1 MSNID
6 DGISLTNVG
15 EGALAE
21 VHDMLH
27 RMQTLAV
34 EAANETYHTAAR
46 RNLEMGRREL
56 LAEIDRIGSA
66 TDFGGVPLFSQAANI
81 LAGHPRS
88 RIKNNE
94 ITLQIGAA
102 ETETL
107 DVDQFYIGSKELL
120 IDKTDFTSVKKA
132 NASMG
137 YLDAAVGATNDVR
150 GAFGAAYSHL
160 EHTHNNLSVT
170 AENMTGRRAR
180 AGIPTWLRN
189 LRITRRPTS
198 PGRCQIPCCPRQTP
212 FPT

>member
-66 TDFGGVPLFSQAANI
+66 TDFGGVPLFSQA
-81 LAGHPRS
+81 GHPRS
-88 RIKNNE
+88 RIK
-94 ITLQIGAA
+94 IMRLPCRLAPQR
-102 ETETL
+102 
-107 DVDQFYIGSKELL
+107 Q
-120 IDKTDFTSVKKA
+120 
-132 NASMG
+132 
-137 YLDAAVGATNDVR
+137 
-150 GAFGAAYSHL
+150 
-160 EHTHNNLSVT
+160 
-170 AENMTGRRAR
+170 
-180 AGIPTWLRN
+180 
-189 LRITRRPTS
+189 RP
-198 PGRCQIPCCPRQTP
+198 
-212 FPT
+212 

>member
-1 MSNID
+1 MRAGD
-6 DGISLTNVG
+6 DAAGTAG
-15 EGALAE
+15 G
-21 VHDMLH
+21 DRPH
-27 RMQTLAV
+27 RFR
-34 EAANETYHTAAR
+34 HGFR
-46 RNLEMGRREL
+46 W
-56 LAEIDRIGSA
+56 SS
-66 TDFGGVPLFSQAANI
+66 PLFSGCQYPGWT
-81 LAGHPRS
+81 LPEQD
-88 RIKNNE
+88 KNNE

-107 DVDQFYIGSKELL
+107 DVDRFYIGSKELL

-137 YLDAAVGATNDVR
+137 YLDAAVEATNDVR

>member
-1 MSNID
+1 MRSRINGLNQAMSNID

-56 LAEIDRIGSA
+56 MAEIDRIGSA

-88 RIKNNE
+88 RIK
-94 ITLQIGAA
+94 IMRLPCRLAPQR
-102 ETETL
+102 
-107 DVDQFYIGSKELL
+107 Q
-120 IDKTDFTSVKKA
+120 
-132 NASMG
+132 
-137 YLDAAVGATNDVR
+137 
-150 GAFGAAYSHL
+150 
-160 EHTHNNLSVT
+160 
-170 AENMTGRRAR
+170 
-180 AGIPTWLRN
+180 
-189 LRITRRPTS
+189 RP
-198 PGRCQIPCCPRQTP
+198 
-212 FPT
+212 